1 MKNRNYTEQLINQK
15 KNVEKIA
22 SIDFYLSML
31 YRTLQDA
38 CDEKDRILELGS
50 GAGTSKKYLNSKH
63 IYRTDLIVC
72 EEPGIHGNVDAQAL
86 PFKDATFDLII
97 GMDFIHHIQ
106 RPSLAF
112 REMKRVLND
121 DSEGIQMVFIEP
133 YVSVVS
139 YLPFKLLHKEQTS
152 LLKKRKLAE
161 PLVGKMAE
169 DGDQTIPRLL
179 FCSKKGRSLVE
190 EVFPKEIYEV
200 LISYVSIWSFFITG
214 GINHPLPTP
223 VWLVKFFL
231 QIESKMPKKIMK
243 LASSRMV
250 IKIQKRE
257 QQSLRN

>member
-1 MKNRNYTEQLINQK
+1 MKNINYTNQLIDQK

-22 SIDFYLSML
+22 SIDFYLSVL

-38 CDEKDRILELGS
+38 CDKKNRILELGA
-50 GAGTSKKYLNSKH
+50 GAGTSKKYLDSKH

-106 RPSLAF
+106 KPSLAL

-121 DSEGIQMVFIEP
+121 DSQGIQMVFIEP
-133 YVSVVS
+133 YVSLVS
-139 YLPFKLLHKEQTS
+139 YLPFKLFHKEQTS
-152 LLKKRKLAE
+152 LLKKRKLTE

-179 FCSKKGRSLVE
+179 FCSKRGRSLVE
-190 EVFPKEIYEV
+190 EVFPKESYEV

-223 VWLVKFFL
+223 VWLIKFFL
-231 QIESKMPKKIMK
+231 EIESRVPKKIMK
-243 LASSRMV
+243 IAASRMV
-250 IKIQKRE
+250 IKINKRDQK
-257 QQSLRN
+257 NF